1 MENLDVTIE
10 KVLLEFNLQE
20 QDKEYLKENLKNKLQ
35 QDAKHMQGDTLQ
47 NDYFFYSSIK
57 ICIENEINILQVKK
71 DYEVF
76 KKGHMKK
83 VYMAIF
89 FGIILPILATNLIF
103 QLKYK
108 LLILIF
114 VIISILVSCFY
125 IIVLEYIDYSYK
137 KSLNIEQ

>member
-10 KVLLEFNLQE
+10 KALLEFNLQE
-20 QDKEYLKENLKNKLQ
+20 QDKEYLKQNLKNKLQ
-35 QDAKHMQGDTLQ
+35 QNDKHIQGNTLQ

-57 ICIENEINILQVKK
+57 LCIENEINILQVKK

>member
-1 MENLDVTIE
+1 MENLDITIE

-35 QDAKHMQGDTLQ
+35 QNAKHIQGNTLQ

>member
-1 MENLDVTIE
+1 MENLDVAIE
-10 KVLLEFNLQE
+10 KALLEFNLQE
-20 QDKEYLKENLKNKLQ
+20 QDKEYLKQNLKNKLQ
-35 QDAKHMQGDTLQ
+35 QNDKHIQGNTLQ

-57 ICIENEINILQVKK
+57 LCIENEINILQVKK